1 MPKMKSHRGLAKR
14 VKLTASGK
22 LKRKKANHRHQLTA
36 KKRKRKRHLGSSTL
50 VAAVEEKRLKA
61 ILNL

>member
-14 VKLTASGK
+14 VKRTASGK
-22 LKRKKANHRHQLTA
+22 LKRKHAGHRHMLVSKNRT
-36 KKRKRKRHLGSSTL
+36 RKRNLGQSGL
-50 VAAVEEKRLKA
+50 IAAVEEKRLNA